1 MTAPNPVP
9 CRYFLANRVKVQ
21 PGVGLPLNERRYSRY
36 LWQSSPKSA
45 RKKQAEILKY
55 WQEKWTVSSAKQTS
69 QRPKGWETVF
79 LPSLLVKKNAYK
91 SHNEKSWHPFWP
103 RELGHLWEQPR
114 LCLCSACSAPLSPTF
129 MVPLPSDVRC
139 GDGAA
144 LKISF
149 ISASPASC
157 PSRRPRETVSESK
170 NMGKLI
176 GVLLPSFFCS
186 YWV

>member
-1 MTAPNPVP
+1 MTKFSKISKEKASRNTQI
-9 CRYFLANRVKVQ
+9 LAREMNSQFCKEDIPKAERV
-21 PGVGLPLNERRYSRY
+21 GNSLFTL
-36 LWQSSPKSA
+36 
-45 RKKQAEILKY
+45 I
-55 WQEKWTVSSAKQTS
+55 TS
-69 QRPKGWETVF
+69 QK
-79 LPSLLVKKNAYK
+79 SYK

-103 RELGHLWEQPR
+103 RELGHPWEQPR
-114 LCLCSACSAPLSPTF
+114 LCLCSACSAPLLPTF
-129 MVPLPSDVRC
+129 VVPLPSDLRC